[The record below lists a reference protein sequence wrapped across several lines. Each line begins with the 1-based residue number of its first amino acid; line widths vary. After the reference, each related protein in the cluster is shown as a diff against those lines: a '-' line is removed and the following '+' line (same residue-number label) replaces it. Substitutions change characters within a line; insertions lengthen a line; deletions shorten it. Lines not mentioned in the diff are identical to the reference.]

1 MESPAEQ
8 PEDLDAI
15 CPPDGDEALPAY
27 LQRALDE
34 LVATSHEVRQRGIEV
49 LASGAPLAG
58 LFARTGEVN
67 ILLDLLSLELR
78 AQMAS
83 QRSSLAERADPVRL
97 DPSGGIVHATTACH
111 AISEWNAPCCMPDT
125 TSSATTGERTEP
137 PW

>member
-15 CPPDGDEALPAY
+15 CPTEEDEGLALY
-27 LQRALDE
+27 VHRALDE
-34 LVATSHEVRQRGIEV
+34 LVATSHEVHQRGIEV
-49 LASGAPLAG
+49 LESGAPLAE

-67 ILLDLLSLELR
+67 VLLDLLSLELR
-78 AQMAS
+78 AQTAL
-83 QRSSLAERADPVRL
+83 QRRNLARRAGPVRL
-97 DPSGGIVHATTACH
+97 DLSGGIVHATTACH
-111 AISEWNAPCCMPDT
+111 AISAWHAPCCMPDT

>member
-1 MESPAEQ
+1 MESPAGQ
-8 PEDLDAI
+8 PEDLDAV
-15 CPPDGDEALPAY
+15 CAADGDERLPAY

-49 LASGAPLAG
+49 LRSGAPLAG

-67 ILLDLLSLELR
+67 VLLDLLSLELR
-78 AQMAS
+78 AKTAS
-83 QRSSLAERADPVRL
+83 QRRDLAERADPVRL
-97 DPSGGIVHATTACH
+97 NLSGCILHATTADH
-111 AISEWNAPCCMPDT
+111 AISAWNAPGCMPDT